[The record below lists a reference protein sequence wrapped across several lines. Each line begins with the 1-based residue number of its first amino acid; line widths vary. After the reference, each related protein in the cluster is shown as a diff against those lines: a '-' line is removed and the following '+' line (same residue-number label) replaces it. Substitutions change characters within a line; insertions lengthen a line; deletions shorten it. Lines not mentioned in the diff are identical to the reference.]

1 VNIIRFFLEDLPLK
15 IISILIAGIL
25 WFHSATEKIYIAQ
38 RDVILEY
45 QEIPEN
51 ITFREIPPNKIKV
64 LFEAKGKELIKLYF
78 SKPKIRVNLK
88 EKKEGKEIIKIKE
101 EDLKIRKDIKFE
113 KIILTQNTII
123 LNFEKKESKKVKVK
137 IEYSG
142 KPREGYGILKITP
155 EENEIFLIGPKS
167 VVEKIDEV
175 KSEEIDV
182 SGKKFSFYDYV
193 KFLPPSVLTTL
204 SPSSLRVYVEI
215 EEEEKKE
222 VEKNIM
228 VISPE
233 NYDVQIEP
241 EKVKIKIKGVKS
253 IIHNL
258 NPEEISVFLNL
269 IEFGEGEYYIPPKIF
284 PIEGITVE
292 EFSPSFIRVILKK
305 KTKLY

>member
-1 VNIIRFFLEDLPLK
+1 MNIIKFFVEDLPLK
-15 IISILIAGIL
+15 IISILIAGTL
-25 WFHSATEKIYIAQ
+25 WFHSATEKIYIAE

-45 QEIPEN
+45 EEIPED
-51 ITFREIPPNKIKV
+51 ITFREVPPNKIKV

-78 SKPKIRVNLK
+78 SKPKIIVNLR

-101 EDLKIRKDIKFE
+101 EDLKIRKDIKVE
-113 KIILTQNTII
+113 KIILKQDKIN

-137 IEYSG
+137 IECSG
-142 KPREGYGILKITP
+142 KPREGYGILRITP
-155 EENEIFLIGPKS
+155 SENEIFLIGPKS

-193 KFLPPSVLTTL
+193 KFLPPSILTTL
-204 SPSSLRVYVEI
+204 KPSSLRVYVEI
-215 EEEEKKE
+215 EEEEIRE
-222 VEKNIM
+222 IEKNIM

-258 NPEEISVFLNL
+258 NPEKITVFLNL
-269 IEFGEGEYYIPPKIF
+269 VGFGEGEYYIPPKIF
-284 PIEGITVE
+284 PVEGINVE
-292 EFSPSFIRVILKK
+292 EFSPSFVKVILKK
-305 KTKLY
+305 KD